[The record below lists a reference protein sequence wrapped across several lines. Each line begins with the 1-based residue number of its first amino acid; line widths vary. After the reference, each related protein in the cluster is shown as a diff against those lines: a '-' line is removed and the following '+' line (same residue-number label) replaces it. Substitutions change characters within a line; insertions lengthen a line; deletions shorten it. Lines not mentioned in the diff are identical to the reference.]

1 MLIGRSDLLTFR
13 SRKVPTDPSARPG
26 VAWQSVIMLGIKIAE
41 PLIIAVGGATAY
53 WLTERSTALPT
64 VYALVIGCGMLLSV
78 IVFNSA
84 SAYTPSLIDNFW
96 ASSGRA
102 VSLWVTV
109 CMILVS
115 GTFLSKPDVSISR
128 GWAVTALLLVAGG
141 LIALRGGVSYVVRR
155 ARHAGRLSTKVAIIG
170 ADDAGLALYQ
180 QLAKYPELVNLVGI
194 YDDRMTRM
202 QVKASDLNIQITG
215 RVDDLLS
222 DARKGHLDSV
232 IINLPWTGERRLR
245 DLIEVLRTLRVEVQ
259 LCPEG
264 LGFVVRNFPLFRHS
278 VATNLGGVPLF
289 TVVTRPLDG
298 WGWLIKRVEDVTLVL
313 LAAPILLPLCLLIA
327 LAIKLDSR
335 GSVFFRQRRSGFNGE
350 TFWVYK
356 FRTMRQHAGAET
368 GEVVSAERNDPR
380 VTRVGRILRRTSLDE
395 VPQLLN
401 VLKGDMSIIGPRP
414 HAVSHS
420 AQFAQLIR
428 QFYARHRVLPGLTG
442 WAQVNGLRG
451 SIEDPDTIKQRV
463 DHDLYYIENW
473 SLWFDLKI
481 LLLTPL
487 ALLSRNAY

>member
-1 MLIGRSDLLTFR
+1 
-13 SRKVPTDPSARPG
+13 
-26 VAWQSVIMLGIKIAE
+26 
-41 PLIIAVGGATAY
+41 
-53 WLTERSTALPT
+53 
-64 VYALVIGCGMLLSV
+64 
-78 IVFNSA
+78 
-84 SAYTPSLIDNFW
+84 
-96 ASSGRA
+96 
-102 VSLWVTV
+102 
-109 CMILVS
+109 
-115 GTFLSKPDVSISR
+115 
-128 GWAVTALLLVAGG
+128 
-141 LIALRGGVSYVVRR
+141 
-155 ARHAGRLSTKVAIIG
+155 
-170 ADDAGLALYQ
+170 
-180 QLAKYPELVNLVGI
+180 
-194 YDDRMTRM
+194 
-202 QVKASDLNIQITG
+202 
-215 RVDDLLS
+215 
-222 DARKGHLDSV
+222 
-232 IINLPWTGERRLR
+232 
-245 DLIEVLRTLRVEVQ
+245 
-259 LCPEG
+259 
-264 LGFVVRNFPLFRHS
+264 
-278 VATNLGGVPLF
+278 
-289 TVVTRPLDG
+289 
-298 WGWLIKRVEDVTLVL
+298 VTLVL